1 MRIFFFSDAHGYAEA
16 LSAFERHVNAE
27 QPDLLCFLG
36 DALYHG
42 PRNGI
47 QQDYAPQEAVAIL
60 NRLAPR
66 MLAVRGNCDA
76 EVDQMLLKF
85 PCMETYATLF
95 ADGRRFFLTHGHKY
109 DAEHLPPLPEDT
121 IVATGHTHIPVLE
134 RSGARILLNPGS
146 ISLPK
151 NGSVPSFAEYAD
163 GVFLLRELPSGQ
175 AYARLALTGETA
187 VDL

>member
-27 QPDLLCFLG
+27 QPDILCFLG

-60 NRLAPR
+60 NRLAPL

-76 EVDQMLLKF
+76 EVDQMLLEF
-85 PCMETYATLF
+85 PIMADYSTLYAE
-95 ADGRRFFLTHGHKY
+95 GWKFFLTHGHLWNP
-109 DAEHLPPLPEDT
+109 ASPPP
-121 IVATGHTHIPVLE
+121 VAPGTVLAYGHTHLPQLE
-134 RSGARILLNPGS
+134 TLENGLIAFNPGS

-151 NGSVPSFAEYAD
+151 GGNPASFGWFED
-163 GVFLLRELPSGQ
+163 GILRVLELESGK
-175 AYARLALTGETA
+175 EMA
-187 VDL
+187 VLELHA